1 MTMRQNWTPD
11 PSPLWVLLLCAY
23 IVTLLVRA
31 TPVPQTI
38 AAAAASA
45 GSIKDP
51 CPSRPPVL
59 PAAKQ
64 CPALEVTWPEV
75 EVPLNG
81 TLTLS
86 CTACSHFPH
95 FNILYWLGNGSFIE
109 HLPGGLQECSTSR
122 ERGSTSTRLWK
133 ALVLEELSPALRSTN
148 FSCVFVDPD
157 RVAQRHVV
165 LTQLWVRNPGTGG
178 VPFLW
183 GGKGWAL
190 PEQPP

>member
-75 EVPLNG
+75 EVPLSWAEDN
-81 TLTLS
+81 L
-86 CTACSHFPH
+86 ASH
-95 FNILYWLGNGSFIE
+95 
-109 HLPGGLQECSTSR
+109 SR
-122 ERGSTSTRLWK
+122 
-133 ALVLEELSPALRSTN
+133 SPALEPQPRAT
-148 FSCVFVDPD
+148 
-157 RVAQRHVV
+157 VAHIGR
-165 LTQLWVRNPGTGG
+165 VRNQHRASDSGT
-178 VPFLW
+178 L
-183 GGKGWAL
+183 
-190 PEQPP
+190 